1 MLLKLYQ
8 ATMTLYP
15 GGYKGPLPPMEFI
28 EKASNIYQQ
37 NVNDFP
43 LKSAL
48 EYGLGGIDYVLT
60 GVRSKLGHFIGMQC
74 YFKCSVERVIYI

>member
-8 ATMTLYP
+8 ATKTLYP

-28 EKASNIYQQ
+28 EKAISIYQH

-48 EYGLGGIDYVLT
+48 EYGLGGADYVLT
-60 GVRSKLGHFIGMQC
+60 GVRSKLGHFIGTQR
-74 YFKCSVERVIYI
+74 YFKCSVE